1 MSKKTNSKNSNYK
14 RTMKEKKYCSNCDN
28 KYTIVYNEDDTD
40 LQPLSCP
47 FCSYEVDE
55 QIEEEEIDN
64 ENDEDD
70 NWN

>member
-1 MSKKTNSKNSNYK
+1 
-14 RTMKEKKYCSNCDN
+14 MKVKKYCSNCDN

-47 FCSYEVDE
+47 FCSYEVE
-55 QIEEEEIDN
+55 EEIEEEIDN

>member
-1 MSKKTNSKNSNYK
+1 
-14 RTMKEKKYCSNCDN
+14 MKEKKYCSNCDN

-40 LQPLSCP
+40 MQPLSCP

-55 QIEEEEIDN
+55 HEEVEEEIINN
-64 ENDEDD
+64 ETDEDD